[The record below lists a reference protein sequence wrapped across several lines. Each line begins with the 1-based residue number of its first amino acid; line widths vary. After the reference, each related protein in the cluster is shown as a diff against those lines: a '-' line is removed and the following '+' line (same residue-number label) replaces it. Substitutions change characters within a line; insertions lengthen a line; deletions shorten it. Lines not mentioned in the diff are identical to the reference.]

1 MILLEKIRDFYYVIT
16 ARDATDVEKRFIE
29 GERSDLMNLPCYTDE
44 EVEKI
49 DEEVRRKI
57 EKGKADFKPREET
70 EFKNAEFVSVIT
82 SDVVYIKPHYR
93 KVKGRR
99 VYVRGYYRRRV

>member
-1 MILLEKIRDFYYVIT
+1 MRQMW
-16 ARDATDVEKRFIE
+16 RKRFIE
-29 GERSDLMNLPCYTDE
+29 GERSDLMNLPRYTDE
-44 EVEKI
+44 EIEKMDKEI
-49 DEEVRRKI
+49 RRKI

-70 EFKNAEFVSVIT
+70 EFKNAEFVSVFA
-82 SDVVYIKPHYR
+82 SDLVYIKPHYR